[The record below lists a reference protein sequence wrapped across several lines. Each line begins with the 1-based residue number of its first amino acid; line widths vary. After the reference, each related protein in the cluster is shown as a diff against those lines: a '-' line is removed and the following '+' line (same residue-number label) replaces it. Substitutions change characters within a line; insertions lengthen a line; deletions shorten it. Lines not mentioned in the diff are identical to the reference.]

1 MRKKRFQLTGRTVGI
16 IILAILLT
24 AGLGIYIC
32 MKTYVMPEP
41 EPARE
46 IQIAEETRAFVTENE
61 DLLRQA
67 MASFGSGDPE
77 EADAFFRKTPEVW
90 NTFFRETPINNFYL
104 EDWHDGV
111 QLWTF
116 ELDSTSSSGALGG
129 CYYNIFYCES
139 NPRDKIYDWFGDRSG
154 MWEDM
159 GIAQRYR
166 HNGNEIYLE
175 KLENNFWFGYCYC

>member
-24 AGLGIYIC
+24 AGMGIYIC

-41 EPARE
+41 EPTRE

-67 MASFGSGDPE
+67 MASFGNEDPE
-77 EADAFFRKTPEVW
+77 MWDAFY
-90 NTFFRETPINNFYL
+90 NGTPINDFYL

-159 GIAQRYR
+159 GIVQRYR

-175 KLENNFWFGYCYC
+175 DMGNNFWFGYCYC

>member
-1 MRKKRFQLTGRTVGI
+1 MRNKRLRLNERTVGI
-16 IILAILLT
+16 IMLGILLL
-24 AGLGIYIC
+24 AGLGIYLC

-41 EPARE
+41 SLSRE
-46 IQIAEETRAFVTENE
+46 IQVGKETRAFVADNE
-61 DLLRQA
+61 ELLLQA
-67 MASFGSGDPE
+67 IASFGNGNSE
-77 EADAFFRKTPEVW
+77 MWDAFY
-90 NTFFRETPINNFYL
+90 RETPINDLYL

-111 QLWTF
+111 QLWCF

-159 GIAQRYR
+159 GIAQRYL

>member
-1 MRKKRFQLTGRTVGI
+1 MGKRRFQPDGRTVGI
-16 IILAILLT
+16 IILVILLM

-41 EPARE
+41 MPTRE
-46 IQIAEETRAFVTENE
+46 IQIAEETRAFVSENE

-67 MASFGSGDPE
+67 MASFGSGDSE
-77 EADAFFRKTPEVW
+77 TWDAFYYG
-90 NTFFRETPINNFYL
+90 TPINALCL

-111 QLWTF
+111 QLWSF
-116 ELDSTSSSGALGG
+116 ELDSTRSSGALGG

-159 GIAQRYR
+159 GIAQRYQY
-166 HNGNEIYLE
+166 NGNEIYLE
-175 KLENNFWFGYCYC
+175 ELGNNFWFGYCYC

>member
-1 MRKKRFQLTGRTVGI
+1 MRKRRFQLTGCTVGI
-16 IILAILLT
+16 IMLLILLM

-41 EPARE
+41 PLSRDV
-46 IQIAEETRAFVTENE
+46 QVGEETRAFVAENE
-61 DLLRQA
+61 ELLLQA
-67 MASFGSGDPE
+67 MKSFSNDDTKTL
-77 EADAFFRKTPEVW
+77 DAFY
-90 NTFFRETPINNFYL
+90 RETPVNDLYCERFWNGI
-104 EDWHDGV
+104 
-111 QLWTF
+111 QLWSF
-116 ELDSTSSSGALGG
+116 ELDSTNSFGVLGG

-175 KLENNFWFGYCYC
+175 DLGNNFWFGYCYC

>member
-1 MRKKRFQLTGRTVGI
+1 MRKRRFQLTGRTVGI

-24 AGLGIYIC
+24 TGLGIYIC

-67 MASFGSGDPE
+67 MASFGSEDPE
-77 EADAFFRKTPEVW
+77 MWDAFY
-90 NTFFRETPINNFYL
+90 NGTPINDFYL

-154 MWEDM
+154 LWEEM
-159 GIAQRYR
+159 EIAQRYW

-175 KLENNFWFGYCYC
+175 DLGNNFWFGYCHC